1 MDVIVERPAALDVH
15 KEQVT
20 ACVRVPDADGTRRSE
35 VVEFSTMVG
44 GLLTLR
50 DWLKAGGTDP
60 RLVLYPDQGHF
71 LPRANVR
78 ERTVSFLKEI
88 SASACPASGAP

>member
-1 MDVIVERPAALDVH
+1 L
-15 KEQVT
+15 
-20 ACVRVPDADGTRRSE
+20 
-35 VVEFSTMVG
+35 
-44 GLLTLR
+44 LR

-88 SASACPASGAP
+88 SASACPASGDP